1 MARVWGATAPAR
13 LVLLLLLMSLRSWE
27 ICAAPLPVQGAD
39 DDIGAPYSDDSL
51 NPGFV
56 PRGQPRGPLAQ
67 SAQQSPVPEPGVD
80 SRGVTGNEGAPASP
94 LSSRTETP
102 ADHMEVPPGR
112 ALLVSRLLPAMETS
126 WNPMGPQRGNRGK
139 DTSRRG
145 KYSQRSSHIL
155 KELLKKMEM
164 AAYGGTKGTDQETVQ
179 KEPLQESS
187 SDTRPV
193 SDRKTQA
200 EQAAGLPGVDV
211 GKITT
216 AAVGEELRKH
226 HIPVIAVVSAVLLS
240 VLMLACV
247 PMLWMWK
254 KYLARKT
261 ERTAARQAHPETD
274 WERDQNRDEGR
285 AELGEAAKEDVLNQ
299 GKIISRAFSWSF
311 EAKFA
316 YLCSRIFTDP
326 SLQPMHRRS
335 APINPISSL
344 NTCTSQDSPEPSSA
358 PVTGAKKARVH

>member
-1 MARVWGATAPAR
+1 MLHYSV
-13 LVLLLLLMSLRSWE
+13 M
-27 ICAAPLPVQGAD
+27 PLC
-39 DDIGAPYSDDSL
+39 
-51 NPGFV
+51 
-56 PRGQPRGPLAQ
+56 
-67 SAQQSPVPEPGVD
+67 
-80 SRGVTGNEGAPASP
+80 
-94 LSSRTETP
+94 TETFHGSLV
-102 ADHMEVPPGR
+102 AEVPPGR

-139 DTSRRG
+139 DTPRRG
-145 KYSQRSSHIL
+145 KYYWWSSRVL
-155 KELLKKMEM
+155 KEPVKKMEK
-164 AAYGGTKGTDQETVQ
+164 AAHGGTKGTDQETVQ

-261 ERTAARQAHPETD
+261 EQTAARQAD

-285 AELGEAAKEDVLNQ
+285 AELGEAAKEDVLDQ

-311 EAKFA
+311 EAEFA
-316 YLCSRIFTDP
+316 DLCNRIRADP
-326 SLQPMHRRS
+326 SLQPTH
-335 APINPISSL
+335 PCSSPTDNVFSL
-344 NTCTSQDSPEPSSA
+344 SSCSSQDTP
-358 PVTGAKKARVH
+358 

>member
-1 MARVWGATAPAR
+1 MLHYSV
-13 LVLLLLLMSLRSWE
+13 M
-27 ICAAPLPVQGAD
+27 PLC
-39 DDIGAPYSDDSL
+39 
-51 NPGFV
+51 
-56 PRGQPRGPLAQ
+56 
-67 SAQQSPVPEPGVD
+67 
-80 SRGVTGNEGAPASP
+80 
-94 LSSRTETP
+94 TETFHGSLV
-102 ADHMEVPPGR
+102 AEVPPGR

-126 WNPMGPQRGNRGK
+126 WNPMGPQRGSRGK

-155 KELLKKMEM
+155 NELLKKMEM

-187 SDTRPV
+187 QSLTRPV

-261 ERTAARQAHPETD
+261 ERTAARQAHPDTD
-274 WERDQNRDEGR
+274 LERDQNRDEGR
-285 AELGEAAKEDVLNQ
+285 AELGEAAKEDVLAQ

-326 SLQPMHRRS
+326 SLQPMNRRS
-335 APINPISSL
+335 APIDPISSL
-344 NTCTSQDSPEPSSA
+344 NTCTSQDTP
-358 PVTGAKKARVH
+358 

>member
-56 PRGQPRGPLAQ
+56 PRGQP
-67 SAQQSPVPEPGVD
+67 
-80 SRGVTGNEGAPASP
+80 RGVTGNEGAPASP